1 MRKTH
6 YRYPRGKQA
15 EKSTDVRAERTM
27 QLTLWHFLPVL
38 VALNLVEFTALS
50 KLEQW
55 LSWGNPRPL
64 SITTALAF
72 LSLLLC
78 SIVALS
84 IAMRLQLSQ
93 QISKRLTIGG
103 YALFLTQG
111 LANILISF
119 QYAQEHLP
127 VAVLVAFFNLRA
139 DIALKLTALLQ
150 GGILSLVS
158 IAFWQI
164 LAHMLEYHFQ
174 QREAAEQQFA
184 DLERLFAEEV
194 QRRDDV

>member
-1 MRKTH
+1 MK
-6 YRYPRGKQA
+6 
-15 EKSTDVRAERTM
+15 
-27 QLTLWHFLPVL
+27 LTLWHFVPL
-38 VALNLVEFTALS
+38 VIALNLVEFTAFS

-55 LSWGNPRPL
+55 LGWGNPRPL

-93 QISKRLTIGG
+93 HIIKRLTIGG

-139 DIALKLTALLQ
+139 DIALKLTATLQ
-150 GGILSLVS
+150 GAILSLVS

-164 LAHMLEYHFQ
+164 LAHMLDYHFQ
-174 QREAAEQQFA
+174 QRQEEKQQFE
-184 DLERLFAEEV
+184 DLEKFFAEEV
-194 QRRDDV
+194 QRRDNV